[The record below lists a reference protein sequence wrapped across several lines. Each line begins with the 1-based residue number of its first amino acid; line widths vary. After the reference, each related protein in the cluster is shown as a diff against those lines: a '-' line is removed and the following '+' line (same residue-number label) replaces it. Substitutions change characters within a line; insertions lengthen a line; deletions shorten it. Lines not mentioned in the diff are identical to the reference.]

1 MDAKVDD
8 AVVSADEMAQ
18 NARAACEFLK
28 AMSHETRLRVLC
40 FLMEGEKSV
49 SELET
54 SLGIR
59 QASVSQQLQRL
70 RAERMVTTRRDGK
83 AVYYSLASNEAREV
97 IAVLYKLFCAR
108 STDSNCR

>member
-1 MDAKVDD
+1 MDALVDD
-8 AVVSADEMAQ
+8 VIISVDEMAK
-18 NARAACEFLK
+18 NANAACEFLK

-40 FLMEGEKSV
+40 ILMEGEKSV
-49 SELET
+49 SELEQ

-70 RAERMVTTRRDGK
+70 RAEKMVVTRRDGK

-97 IAVLYKLFCAR
+97 IAVLYKLFCAQ
-108 STDSNCR
+108 SNCH

>member
-1 MDAKVDD
+1 MDAMVDD
-8 AVVSADEMAQ
+8 IVVSADEMAE
-18 NARAACEFLK
+18 NAKAACDFLK

-40 FLMEGEKSV
+40 LLLEGEKSV

-70 RAERMVTTRRDGK
+70 RAERMVSTRRDGK
-83 AVYYSLASNEAREV
+83 AVYYSLSGNEAREV
-97 IAVLYKLFCAR
+97 ITVLYKLFCAK
-108 STDSNCR
+108 TDCH

>member
-1 MDAKVDD
+1 MDAMVDD
-8 AVVSADEMAQ
+8 LVISADEMAE

-40 FLMEGEKSV
+40 LLMEGEKSV
-49 SELET
+49 SQLEV

-83 AVYYSLASNEAREV
+83 AVYYSIASNDAREV
-97 IAVLYKLFCAR
+97 IAVLYKLFCSKSDCA
-108 STDSNCR
+108 

>member
-1 MDAKVDD
+1 MDALVDE
-8 AVVSADEMAQ
+8 VVVPADEMADS
-18 NARAACEFLK
+18 ARAACEFLK

-49 SELET
+49 SELEQ

-83 AVYYSLASNEAREV
+83 AVYYSLASNDAREV
-97 IAVLYKLFCAR
+97 IAVLYKLFCA
-108 STDSNCR
+108 DKKCL

>member
-1 MDAKVDD
+1 MDAMVEET
-8 AVVSADEMAQ
+8 VVSAEEMAQ
-18 NARAACEFLK
+18 NARSACEFLK

-49 SELET
+49 SELES

-97 IAVLYKLFCAR
+97 IAVLYKLFCAQ
-108 STDSNCR
+108 SDCH